1 MTSGLETYQERQI
14 KNILAE
20 IAEQQERIAELE
32 ADHERAVAMVIEASI
47 ATGHAET
54 SADLMAEVLHV
65 VKNLRAENERLR
77 DRLDKFRRATCAN
90 CGAGPSTP
98 GKEQP

>member
-20 IAEQQERIAELE
+20 IAEQQERIGELE
-32 ADHERAVAMVIEASI
+32 AENERAVTMVIEASI
-47 ATGHAET
+47 ATGHADT

-65 VKNLRAENERLR
+65 VKNLRAENERYRQVLNQT
-77 DRLDKFRRATCAN
+77 AGTCVDAI
-90 CGAGPSTP
+90 GD
-98 GKEQP
+98 QP